1 VKRVQLVVNGNLM
14 RGLDPNE
21 NLLKAGAMFV
31 REDHTAPGYR
41 LWSINDD
48 YPAMQRVAK
57 GGTAVALEVWDVPM
71 DGVGVILMQEP
82 LGLAIGKVHLSSG
95 EISLG
100 VLGEAVLCEGQKE
113 ITAFGGWRNYLASK
127 GYIAKG
133 EGYK

>member
-1 VKRVQLVVNGNLM
+1 MKRVQLVVNGNLM

-21 NLLKAGAMFV
+21 NLLKAGATFV

-48 YPAMQRVAK
+48 HPAMQRVAK
-57 GGTAVALEVWDVPM
+57 GGTSVALEVWDVPM
-71 DGVGVILMQEP
+71 DGVGVILIQEP
-82 LGLAIGKVHLSSG
+82 LGLAIGKVQLSSG
-95 EISLG
+95 ETSLG

-127 GYIAKG
+127 GDIAKG
-133 EGYK
+133 EGH